1 IIKYM
6 GLYERYWLPKAM
18 DSSCRKESIMQQR
31 NKVIPHAQGSVIE
44 VGIGSGLNLPF
55 YRKEKVKHLTAID
68 PSEDNWKKNTVDI
81 SNLPYDFQFIKGFA
95 ESIPIESKSFDTVVL
110 TYTLCTISNFQEALS
125 EMRRVLKSSG
135 TLLFCEHGKAPE
147 KVVQH
152 WQNLINPF
160 WKILGGGCNLN
171 RDIPQIIEDNGFKI
185 SKMDTMYI
193 HDWKPGGF
201 NYWGRAEIK

>member
-1 IIKYM
+1 M
-6 GLYERYWLPKAM
+6 GLYQKYWLPGVM
-18 DSSCRKESIMQQR
+18 DSTCRKESIMQQR
-31 NKVIPHAQGSVIE
+31 HKVVPYAQGSVIE

-55 YRKEKVKHLTAID
+55 YNKEKVKHLTAID
-68 PSEDNWKKNTVDI
+68 PSADNWKKNVVDI
-81 SNLPYDFQFIKGFA
+81 SNLPYDFEFIKGSA
-95 ESIPIESKSFDTVVL
+95 ESIPLDSDSFDTVVL

-147 KVVQH
+147 KNVQR

-160 WKILGGGCNLN
+160 WKIIGGGCNLN
-171 RDIPQIIEDNGFKI
+171 RNIPRIIEDNGFKI

-193 HDWKPGGF
+193 HDWKPGSY
-201 NYWGRAEIK
+201 NYWGEARIR